1 MVGERI
7 EEILEKWARWR
18 VYRAKDELGLGECM
32 TGKLLDGM
40 PKIKCT
46 CCKNG
51 FQHVE
56 VRGRTFKIPCSACNG
71 SEWVVAPV
79 AGAKVNPKLIR
90 STGGRYTD
98 STSLRV
104 DRLYCELTA
113 IHQSVITQ
121 EYWWDGRRQDKENR
135 VGIGRKLY
143 ERTLNEAQRY
153 IMGGLR

>member
-46 CCKNG
+46 CCKSG
-51 FQHVE
+51 VQV
-56 VRGRTFKIPCSACNG
+56 VQMRGQMLKIPCSACNG

-79 AGAKVNPKLIR
+79 AGVKVNPKLIR
-90 STGGRYTD
+90 ATGGRYTD
-98 STSLRV
+98 NTSLRV

-113 IHQSVITQ
+113 IHQSVVTQ
-121 EYWWDGRRQDKENR
+121 EYWWDGRRQDKESR

-143 ERTLNEAQRY
+143 ERTLGEAQAF
-153 IMGGLR
+153 IMQGLR